1 MKVTIDGIT
10 YEGSEDEIERVVER
24 HAPCL
29 PCQAN
34 RSSGTPVPESP
45 YEVTA

>member
-10 YEGSEDEIERVVER
+10 YEGSEDEIERVVQR
-24 HAPCL
+24 HAPLL
-29 PCQAN
+29 PSQMS